1 MVQWWDCNETLDAAL
16 TYHDALNLIRPFT
29 GTPIKP
35 VQQLEQKG
43 HIPAYGGASV
53 CTYPPTLVDTFTNTG
68 NEIIMLKSAGSSC
81 SIHNI
86 TVSGTLP
93 NGVTTTE
100 NYTIALSPNGG
111 TPLGPFPVD
120 PFGSNPTI
128 TYDNNNLYVAI
139 LGAWRTGF
147 EPL

>member
-68 NEIIMLKSAGSSC
+68 NEIIMLKSWSGTST
-81 SIHNI
+81 HTI

-93 NGVTTTE
+93 NGLTKTQ
-100 NYTIALSPNGG
+100 NYTLTLSPLQG

-120 PFGSNPTI
+120 QFGFNPTI